1 MMKWLNT
8 FRWKNL
14 LIIWIS
20 IIVVILPYLTSQL
33 EYFFDFFLWG
43 IICTCV
49 AAIGN
54 ITNDLLDVKQDR
66 ENKKKN
72 IFKDGENKKS
82 AWAFIFILLM
92 IAGIA
97 CAASDFF
104 SDFLVL
110 SSLALVG
117 LLLYNLV
124 LKKAAIIGN
133 CIIALIT
140 ALIFVGIDTICI
152 SSVVYSNL
160 GFKTSHIELLAG
172 FAFITTLIR
181 EIIKDA
187 EDRKGDKYAGFNTI
201 AKFMNDKW
209 LSVLILILTIVLSG
223 LFFVALRLR
232 HFNYAPTYFIY
243 NAWVLMTVLGAYYYM
258 LVNTPFRYI
267 RATRIIKVGM
277 LGCLLIYLI
286 LSV

>member
-1 MMKWLNT
+1 MIRWLNT

-20 IIVVILPYLTSQL
+20 IIVVILPYLNSQL

-43 IICTCV
+43 IICTCI

-54 ITNDLLDVKQDR
+54 ITNDFLDVKQDR
-66 ENKKKN
+66 ENKKDN
-72 IFKDGENKKS
+72 IFKEGKNKKT
-82 AWAFIFILLM
+82 AWIFIFIFLI
-92 IAGIA
+92 IASIA
-97 CAASDFF
+97 CIASGFF
-104 SDFLVL
+104 IEFLSL
-110 SSLALVG
+110 SAFALVG
-117 LLLYNLV
+117 LLLYNLA

-152 SSVVYSNL
+152 SSVVYSNM
-160 GFKTSHIELLAG
+160 GFKTIHIELLAG
-172 FAFITTLIR
+172 FAFITTLVR

-187 EDRKGDKYAGFNTI
+187 EDRKGDMYAGFNTI

-209 LSVLILILTIVLSG
+209 LSFLILILTVVLSG
-223 LFFVALRLR
+223 VFFLALRSR
-232 HFNYAPTYFIY
+232 HFNYTQAYLIY
-243 NAWVLMTVLGAYYYM
+243 CIWVLITVSAACYYM
-258 LVNTPFRYI
+258 LANTPFRYI
-267 RATRIIKVGM
+267 RATRIVKMGM

-286 LSV
+286 LSI